1 MTRFFLTSS
10 FITILASVLAVLL
23 SALWRRLPID
33 DAYITFRYA
42 VNLASGHGLVFN
54 VGEWVLGTTTP
65 LWALTLAGLS
75 KLGLGIEHTAT
86 ITGGICAIVSIVL
99 FLRTIPTTAS
109 TSIKALWAFVIALYY
124 PLSVI
129 TFSGMETSPYILIVG
144 LGLYCFGT
152 QHPLMG
158 SLLSFVATLLR
169 PDGALV
175 MAAGLVGGLRRS
187 NRSALAAIAL
197 YAAVLTPCLVWAYAI
212 YGSILPH
219 SVEAKKILYQTTP
232 LKNTLFFFE
241 ALSQEPI
248 DAALLCLGAS
258 GLIFAFKDP
267 TLRPFSLWA
276 LLYSVGLIFSGVKPI
291 FFWYFG
297 PLWFLFLTVGLEG
310 IRRRFAGI
318 IPHQLG
324 VLTPSLLLAFIVF
337 DIVTRAPGLDPVE
350 MRENAYRTIAETFST
365 SIQPGDSVL
374 MSEIGVLGYGLPQAR
389 VIDSAGLVS
398 PKVSDLIRIRLSED
412 PQLLPIKGTPW
423 LKDIIEK
430 EEPRWLIGSR
440 DLTSFDSAEK
450 EPWFSE
456 RYQLMDV
463 VEPKHLGGVAVFK
476 KR

>member
-1 MTRFFLTSS
+1 MVRFLYTSS

-23 SALWRRLPID
+23 SGLWRRLPVD

-42 VNLASGHGLVFN
+42 VNVASGHGLVFN

-75 KLGLGIEHTAT
+75 KLGLGIEDTAT
-86 ITGGICAIVSIVL
+86 ISGGLCAVVSIVL
-99 FLRTIPTTAS
+99 FLTAIPTTAS
-109 TSIKALWAFVIALYY
+109 RRVKALWAFVIALYY

-129 TFSGMETSPYILIVG
+129 TFSGMETSPYILVVG

-152 QHPLMG
+152 QRPLTG
-158 SLLSFVATLLR
+158 SLLSFIATVLR
-169 PDGALV
+169 PDGALI
-175 MAAGLVGGLRRS
+175 MAAGLLGGRRRS

-197 YAAVLTPCLVWAYAI
+197 YTAALAPCLVWAYTT
-212 YGSILPH
+212 YGAILPH
-219 SVEAKKILYQTTP
+219 SVEAKKILYQTDP

-248 DAALLCLGAS
+248 DAVLLCLGAS
-258 GLIFAFKDP
+258 GLIFAFKDS

-310 IRRRFAGI
+310 MRRRFSGI
-318 IPHQLG
+318 IPQRISSLCP
-324 VLTPSLLLAFIVF
+324 LLLLAFMMLDVF
-337 DIVTRAPGLDPVE
+337 KRAPGSDPVE
-350 MRENAYRTIAETFST
+350 MRENAYRTITKKLSA

-374 MSEIGVLGYGLPQAR
+374 MSEIGVLGYGLPQAH

-398 PKVSDLIRIRLSED
+398 PQVSELIRHRLSQD
-412 PQLLPIKGTPW
+412 PRLMPVKGTPW
-423 LKDIIEK
+423 LRDIIER
-430 EEPRWLIGSR
+430 EDPTWLIGSKE
-440 DLTSFDSAEK
+440 LTSFDSAEK
-450 EPWFSE
+450 EPWFSD
-456 RYQLMDV
+456 RYQLIEV
-463 VEPKHLGGVAVFK
+463 VEPEHLGGVAVFK